1 MSHSADSDHSGIT
14 TAPIR
19 PVLNAE
25 QVLARLLV
33 LIRTS
38 RSVNEFTGEYLSEKM
53 GVPFATYRPG
63 QHVFG
68 EPVTAD
74 WSYAIEMDENLKP
87 SPRLSFDFRSD
98 PGTSPPMSDIC
109 QIDFDRFK
117 AELEGMGFNSEPY
130 YGEHGRFINVSFTR
144 PNLYIEV
151 YPEGEA
157 DDPVEKISHRCVKMV
172 LIS

>member
-1 MSHSADSDHSGIT
+1 MSHSADSDHNGTSAT
-14 TAPIR
+14 PIH
-19 PVLNAE
+19 PILSAE
-25 QVLARLLV
+25 QVLARLLA
-33 LIRTS
+33 LIRAS
-38 RSVNEFTGEYLSEKM
+38 HGVSEFTREYLSEKM
-53 GVPFATYRPG
+53 GVPFATYRAG

-74 WSYAIEMDENLKP
+74 WSYAIEMDESLKP

-117 AELEGMGFNSEPY
+117 AELEAMGFNSKPY
-130 YGEHGRFINVSFTR
+130 YGEYGRLINFTFYR

-151 YPEGEA
+151 YPKGEGH
-157 DDPVEKISHRCVKMV
+157 DPLEKIRHLCVEMI
-172 LIS
+172 LMS